1 VSSKNAHLR
10 LLVLSVIQNGLL
22 VLHSATDQLLPQ
34 VHKLWAPLVKRFADV
49 EPVVI
54 IKALDVLSTMSEVS
68 GDFIRKR
75 VVIDVWPLLSGT
87 LQKMVETSLHAGRSY
102 RHTINFKLQKAILTT
117 LNVLIAE
124 LDMGDVELHEIS
136 TAVLPYLNVKQP
148 KELQEAASKLFRALA
163 AADVDA
169 TWLIVNETLGCSL
182 SPPHPCFSPVKLGL
196 KKRPKLIQYSY
207 ALMDMVH

>member
-1 VSSKNAHLR
+1 
-10 LLVLSVIQNGLL
+10 
-22 VLHSATDQLLPQ
+22 
-34 VHKLWAPLVKRFADV
+34 
-49 EPVVI
+49 
-54 IKALDVLSTMSEVS
+54 
-68 GDFIRKR
+68 
-75 VVIDVWPLLSGT
+75 
-87 LQKMVETSLHAGRSY
+87 
-102 RHTINFKLQKAILTT
+102 
-117 LNVLIAE
+117 
-124 LDMGDVELHEIS
+124 MGDVELHEIS

>member
-87 LQKMVETSLHAGRSY
+87 LQKMVETR
-102 RHTINFKLQKAILTT
+102 
-117 LNVLIAE
+117 
-124 LDMGDVELHEIS
+124 
-136 TAVLPYLNVKQP
+136 
-148 KELQEAASKLFRALA
+148 
-163 AADVDA
+163 
-169 TWLIVNETLGCSL
+169 
-182 SPPHPCFSPVKLGL
+182 
-196 KKRPKLIQYSY
+196 
-207 ALMDMVH
+207 